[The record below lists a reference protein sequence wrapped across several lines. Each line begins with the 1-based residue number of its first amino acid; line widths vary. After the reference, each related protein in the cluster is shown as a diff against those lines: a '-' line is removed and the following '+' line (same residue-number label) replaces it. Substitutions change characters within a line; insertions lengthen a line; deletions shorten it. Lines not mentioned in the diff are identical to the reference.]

1 MLSDMYVI
9 DGCAFAE
16 EDFTGV
22 TQKVKDSPL
31 TAFFL
36 TTPGEDQGMLALAHN
51 IGGIY
56 NMADDPASG
65 LMVVRTIAELEQAKA
80 QGKIGVILGFQ
91 NPHCIENSLEKL
103 RALYELGIRVVQ
115 MTYNKANYI
124 GSGCLET
131 KDSGLTDF
139 GRQALKAMNRLGMV
153 ADGSHCGPQTTLD
166 IIRYSEKPVVIS
178 HAGAAAVTPNVRNKS
193 DEALKLLK
201 DNGGVIG
208 LSPWG
213 PLCWK
218 PETGKRPTMDD
229 YLDHVDYVVNLIGI
243 DHVGFG
249 GDSTLDDNE
258 DRSGIVEQA
267 TLYAPVVEEYNQK
280 VGVDPDV
287 RHAIG
292 VRGSWEINNVIEAMR
307 GRGYSDEDIK
317 KLTGGNFLRVLK
329 ANWK

>member
-139 GRQALKAMNRLGMV
+139 GRQALKAMKEDPLMEEILG
-153 ADGSHCGPQTTLD
+153 
-166 IIRYSEKPVVIS
+166 R
-178 HAGAAAVTPNVRNKS
+178 RF
-193 DEALKLLK
+193 LK
-201 DNGGVIG
+201 I
-208 LSPWG
+208 
-213 PLCWK
+213 
-218 PETGKRPTMDD
+218 
-229 YLDHVDYVVNLIGI
+229 
-243 DHVGFG
+243 
-249 GDSTLDDNE
+249 
-258 DRSGIVEQA
+258 
-267 TLYAPVVEEYNQK
+267 YNQAK
-280 VGVDPDV
+280 EKEWMSYMEQ
-287 RHAIG
+287 I
-292 VRGSWEINNVIEAMR
+292 SMWELEQYLYKI
-307 GRGYSDEDIK
+307 
-317 KLTGGNFLRVLK
+317 
-329 ANWK
+329 

>member
-115 MTYNKANYI
+115 
-124 GSGCLET
+124 
-131 KDSGLTDF
+131 
-139 GRQALKAMNRLGMV
+139 
-153 ADGSHCGPQTTLD
+153 
-166 IIRYSEKPVVIS
+166 IS
-178 HAGAAAVTPNVRNKS
+178 SCARRRR
-193 DEALKLLK
+193 
-201 DNGGVIG
+201 
-208 LSPWG
+208 
-213 PLCWK
+213 C
-218 PETGKRPTMDD
+218 
-229 YLDHVDYVVNLIGI
+229 
-243 DHVGFG
+243 
-249 GDSTLDDNE
+249 
-258 DRSGIVEQA
+258 
-267 TLYAPVVEEYNQK
+267 
-280 VGVDPDV
+280 
-287 RHAIG
+287 
-292 VRGSWEINNVIEAMR
+292 
-307 GRGYSDEDIK
+307 
-317 KLTGGNFLRVLK
+317 
-329 ANWK
+329 

>member
-124 GSGCLET
+124 GCGCLET

-178 HAGAAAVTPNVRNKS
+178 
-193 DEALKLLK
+193 
-201 DNGGVIG
+201 
-208 LSPWG
+208 LS
-213 PLCWK
+213 
-218 PETGKRPTMDD
+218 
-229 YLDHVDYVVNLIGI
+229 LIHI
-243 DHVGFG
+243 
-249 GDSTLDDNE
+249 
-258 DRSGIVEQA
+258 
-267 TLYAPVVEEYNQK
+267 
-280 VGVDPDV
+280 
-287 RHAIG
+287 
-292 VRGSWEINNVIEAMR
+292 
-307 GRGYSDEDIK
+307 
-317 KLTGGNFLRVLK
+317 
-329 ANWK
+329 